1 MEYFIIKYVEKDQ
14 IKCSAATKERKIGT
28 SDWM

>member
-1 MEYFIIKYVEKDQ
+1 MEYFILKCVKKEQ
-14 IKCSAATKERKIGT
+14 TKCSAATKERKMGT